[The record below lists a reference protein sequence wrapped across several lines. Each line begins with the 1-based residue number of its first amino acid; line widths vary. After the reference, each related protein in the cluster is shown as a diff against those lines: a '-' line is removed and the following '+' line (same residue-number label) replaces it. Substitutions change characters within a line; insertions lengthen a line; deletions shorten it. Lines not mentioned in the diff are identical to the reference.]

1 LTFSQSN
8 NNDKKSRL
16 NETFLG
22 LVVIGVITLIA
33 ALYKFNAA
41 KEWVETKKSESV
53 KNAPVQREKFVDKY
67 VNDYAEGAAWALK
80 NEIADPEACNESG
93 TSSIENLGC
102 MAVAA
107 ELRNQVE
114 REVSRGMSRSQ
125 AEDVLESELLSP
137 EEAMYSEAY
146 LEPEIN

>member
-1 LTFSQSN
+1 MSQSN

-41 KEWVETKKSESV
+41 KEWVETKKSEIL
-53 KNAPVQREKFVDKY
+53 KDAPVQREQFMDKY

-80 NEIADPEACNESG
+80 NEIADPDSCDESG

-107 ELRNQVE
+107 ELRDQVE
-114 REVSRGMSRSQ
+114 REVSRGISRSQ
-125 AEDVLESELLSP
+125 VEDALESELLSP

>member
-1 LTFSQSN
+1 MTFSQSN

-53 KNAPVQREKFVDKY
+53 KNAPFQREKFVDKY

-80 NEIADPEACNESG
+80 NEIVDPEACDEPG
-93 TSSIENLGC
+93 VSSIENLGC
-102 MAVAA
+102 MAAAA
-107 ELRNQVE
+107 EVREKME
-114 REVSRGMSRSQ
+114 REAYLGMSRSE
-125 AEDVLESELLSP
+125 AEDALESESLPP
-137 EEAMYSEAY
+137 EEAIYSEAY